1 MKLLQQ
7 ILSEAG
13 ADTAKS
19 YTVIPDFGGYFKS
32 VKQVLE
38 YSPEKVILQIGKMRL
53 TVTGKDLA
61 IGKYF
66 EGDLLILGN
75 VEGTSVE

>member
-1 MKLLQQ
+1 MKMLQQ

-19 YTVIPDFGGYFKS
+19 YTIIPEFGGYFKS
-32 VKQVLE
+32 VKQVIE
-38 YSPEKVILQIGKMRL
+38 YSSEKVVLQIGKTRL
-53 TVTGKDLA
+53 IVTGKNLA

-66 EGDLLILGN
+66 EGDLLISGN
-75 VEGTSVE
+75 VEGTLIE